1 MMSQAPIGIHEL
13 YDNTFTEMA
22 NNKYD
27 LPLFVDLWA
36 EWCPP
41 CKKISP
47 IVQELEEKYRGR
59 MLFSKLDID
68 NNPITQKNF
77 RVASIPMFLI
87 LYKGKL
93 IDSFI
98 GAQGKDKFE
107 KKINE
112 ALERI
117 NE

>member
-1 MMSQAPIGIHEL
+1 MSQVPIGVHEL
-13 YDNTFTEMA
+13 YDNTFNEMA
-22 NNKYD
+22 NNEYD
-27 LPLFVDLWA
+27 LPIFVDLWA
-36 EWCPP
+36 EWCIP
-41 CKKISP
+41 CRKVAP
-47 IVQELEEKYRGR
+47 IVKELEEKYRGR
-59 MLFSKLDID
+59 MLFTKLDID
-68 NNPITQKNF
+68 HNPDTQKNF

-93 IDSFI
+93 VDSFI

-117 NE
+117 NK